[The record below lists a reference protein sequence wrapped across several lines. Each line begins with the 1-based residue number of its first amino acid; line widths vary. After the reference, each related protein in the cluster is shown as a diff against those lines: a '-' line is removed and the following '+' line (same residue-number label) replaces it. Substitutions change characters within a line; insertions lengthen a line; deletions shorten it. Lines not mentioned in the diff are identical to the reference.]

1 MTVFERLKGGEAVN
15 PKTEKLLAEEIARA
29 RRACDV
35 LNLAEPG
42 TKDYEKAWMRL
53 FDGRIPKGISAKTP
67 CWIDFPKQITWGEDI
82 VIDRNFTALS
92 AAGIAVED
100 GVRIGPQVTIVTE
113 KPDMNQPDFIQGEGV
128 VIGEGAFI
136 GARAVILPGVHIG
149 ARAVVEPGAVVTADV
164 PDGVTVIG
172 NPAQPVQL

>member
-1 MTVFERLKGGEAVN
+1 MNVFERLKRGEAVN

-29 RRACDV
+29 RRACDL

-42 TKDYEKAWMRL
+42 TKDYEKGWMRL
-53 FDGRIPKGISAKTP
+53 FDGRTPKGISAQTP
-67 CWIDFPKQITWGEDI
+67 CWIDFPKQITWGKDI

-113 KPDMNQPDFIQGEGV
+113 KPDVNQPDLLQGKGV
-128 VIGEGAFI
+128 VIGEGAVV
-136 GARAVILPGVHIG
+136 GARAVILPGVNIG
-149 ARAVVEPGAVVTADV
+149 AHAVVRPGAVVAEDV
-164 PDGVTVIG
+164 PEGAEVMG
-172 NPAQPVQL
+172 NPAQPVQA